1 MIRSVTAAVT
11 LLTVFECF
19 NGITGLKKDVDRS
32 RMNSRYAP
40 VVERTSR
47 GLRTG
52 TRRVRRARVPAD
64 AQCAL
69 EEHLAVP
76 CTGRKNGST
85 AL

>member
-19 NGITGLKKDVDRS
+19 NGITGLKKDVDITHELALRTS
-32 RMNSRYAP
+32 R
-40 VVERTSR
+40 RTSR